1 MNFIRCQNTTCRKN
15 LLKIGHFDEL
25 SIKCSRCKNI
35 NTFSNVKNV
44 PSEDHE
50 SQTILGKTR
59 GNAQN
64 LSSSSAT
71 VHWSKA

>member
-25 SIKCSRCKNI
+25 SKTLNHLS
-35 NTFSNVKNV
+35 VKNA

-50 SQTILGKTR
+50 SQTLGNTR
-59 GNAQN
+59 GNHKN

-71 VHWSKA
+71 ICRSKA